1 LKLVRRV
8 KYILTLRVV
17 PIGTCGTSL
26 SDYIAEVER
35 VIASMNL
42 RHELTASAT
51 IIELEDFTIIPSLL
65 NMVIDR
71 LRRKGVNRVLIDISI
86 DYRLDKELS
95 IEGKVESVKRRL

>member
-1 LKLVRRV
+1 M
-8 KYILTLRVV
+8 KYVLTLRVV

-42 RHELTASAT
+42 RYELTASAT
-51 IIELEDFTIIPSLL
+51 IIELEDFAAIPILL
-65 NMVIDR
+65 STVIDR
-71 LRRKGVNRVLIDISI
+71 LRRKGVNRLLIDMSI